1 MAKPTNQGFLA
12 GWNTGLEAMKQTASS
27 RYNQAAVAAKN
38 FKTEIPYE
46 PQSGLK
52 KTSNQTISDEN
63 FTELMRARD
72 AQTATQ
78 QTSGNY
84 GPSTVADKDFKQLI
98 RDAQISLKET
108 PGAFLGAYTA
118 RVLGDI
124 ANQETRSLW
133 WSVNHPIALV
143 DKASA
148 ALVDPK
154 KQLNRYQRAAIVGS
168 FATPAFALSGAYDPS
183 NISEL
188 GRPEGYK
195 QNVPNPDDPTKSL
208 DPATELFE
216 RFMLG
221 RQGRPLAY
229 DKAKEEIPSL
239 TKERYTNY
247 MKFMYND
254 PAFLGSVK
262 VTSENLQGVP
272 EARVFGYPVSIPTVT
287 TAVGGI
293 AGAKLGLATASRPPK
308 AQQLELLSEKASDVA
323 SAYKPR
329 NQTMRG
335 VTGGLAGA
343 AAGAIA
349 GVLANQAL
357 AARQVDSQL
366 SMR

>member
-1 MAKPTNQGFLA
+1 MFKPPNQGFVS
-12 GWNTGLEAMKQTASS
+12 GWKTGLEAMKETASQ
-27 RYNQAAVAAKN
+27 RYGK
-38 FKTEIPYE
+38 
-46 PQSGLK
+46 
-52 KTSNQTISDEN
+52 
-63 FTELMRARD
+63 
-72 AQTATQ
+72 
-78 QTSGNY
+78 
-84 GPSTVADKDFKQLI
+84 STLADKDFKQLI
-98 RDAQISLKET
+98 RQAQISSKET
-108 PGAFLGAYTA
+108 PAAFLGAYTA

-124 ANQETRSLW
+124 VNQETRGLW

-148 ALVDPK
+148 ALVDPEK
-154 KQLNRYQRAAIVGS
+154 KLNPYQRAAIVGS
-168 FATPAFALSGAYDPS
+168 FSTPAFALSGAYDPT

-188 GRPEGYK
+188 GRPQGYK
-195 QNVPNPDDPTKSL
+195 QNVPDPEDPTKSL

-247 MKFMYND
+247 MRFMYND

-272 EARVFGYPVSIPTVT
+272 EARIFGYPVSIPTIT
-287 TAVGGI
+287 TAAGGVI
-293 AGAKLGLATASRPPK
+293 GAKLGMATASRPPQ
-308 AQQLELLSEKASDVA
+308 AQQLELLSEKATNIA
-323 SAYKPR
+323 SAHTPR
-329 NQTMRG
+329 NMTLRG

-357 AARQVDSQL
+357 AAKQLDSQL
-366 SMR
+366 PMS